1 MKKIRRRAIMYN
13 VSDGKT
19 CKFHSA
25 IHLPEGVKDP
35 STALYNLTISLFP
48 QIDGRNLNITTHGN
62 TLISC
67 TVDHVNGVIVSIRSL
82 ISCICNDIE
91 LYENGNAY
99 YRDTWIVKC
108 GKAGTND
115 NFEYLVPI
123 DNEGGIGR
131 YHCFDTLA
139 DACNFIDTIN

>member
-1 MKKIRRRAIMYN
+1 MKKIRRAIMYN
-13 VSDGKT
+13 VSDNKT

-25 IHLPEGVKDP
+25 INLPEGVNDP
-35 STALYNLTISLFP
+35 STALYNLTIGLFP
-48 QIDGRNLNITTHGN
+48 QIDMRSLYIMPHCN

-67 TVDHVNGVIVSIRSL
+67 MMDHVDGVIVGIHPL
-82 ISCICNDIE
+82 ISCIYNDID
-91 LYENGNAY
+91 LYENGNAF

-115 NFEYLVPI
+115 KFEYLVSI

-139 DACNFIDTIN
+139 DACNFIDTMN

>member
-1 MKKIRRRAIMYN
+1 MKKIRRAIMYN
-13 VSDGKT
+13 VSVNKT

-25 IHLPEGVKDP
+25 INLPEGVKDP
-35 STALYNLTISLFP
+35 STALYNLIIGLFP
-48 QIDGRNLNITTHGN
+48 QIDTQNLNITTHGN

-67 TVDHVNGVIVSIRSL
+67 MVEHVNGVIVDIHPL

-91 LYENGNAY
+91 LYENGNAF

-115 NFEYLVPI
+115 KFEYLVPI
-123 DNEGGIGR
+123 DNEGGIRR

-139 DACNFIDTIN
+139 DACNFIDTMN